1 MIICHPKICL
11 GSDWLI
17 LLLEN
22 SRIFVILGRLCRSYH
37 FYIKNDVCTHE
48 VEVFEF
54 SPLKSFCIGD
64 VVIST
69 KRMISS
75 LPMKHKC
82 SKKSHWFTSLW
93 SQTFG
98 QFFWWF
104 DLIDLAF
111 SWKNFDLEFDF
122 DTSYWKIGSD
132 EKLDHDWLISF
143 GKKQSLYERNWIME
157 IWKWRANSI
166 EQNSVMICWYLWS
179 L

>member
-17 LLLEN
+17 VLLEN
-22 SRIFVILGRLCRSYH
+22 SRIIIKLWRLCRSNQ
-37 FYIKNDVCTHE
+37 FYIKNDVFTHW

-69 KRMISS
+69 KRMTS
-75 LPMKHKC
+75 LPMKHTC

-98 QFFWWF
+98 KFFWRF
-104 DLIDLAF
+104 DFIDLAF
-111 SWKNFDLEFDF
+111 SWRKFNLEFELDI
-122 DTSYWKIGSD
+122 SYWKIASD
-132 EKLDHDWLISF
+132 EKLDHDWLIPIE
-143 GKKQSLYERNWIME
+143 KIQSLYEQNWIIF
-157 IWKWRANSI
+157 IWKWRRNSL
-166 EQNSVMICWYLWS
+166 EQNSAMICSYLWS
-179 L
+179 V